1 MEIFIM
7 SLRKR
12 IKEIGKTRGS
22 IVELGVFFFF
32 FFLFKKTNGKKL
44 KQKQKLLFRF
54 AIPAPKFVFWV
65 LKLLIDASL
74 VFQRGGG
81 QAIRIEACMTAKWL
95 GYPSG
100 SDPVGINLPCFL
112 IFPFSKKIKKKL

>member
-1 MEIFIM
+1 M

-22 IVELGVFFFF
+22 NVELGVFFF
-32 FFLFKKTNGKKL
+32 FFLFKKTNGKIL

-81 QAIRIEACMTAKWL
+81 QAIRIEAKHDCEMTR
-95 GYPSG
+95 
-100 SDPVGINLPCFL
+100 LPFRIRSCWHQLALF
-112 IFPFSKKIKKKL
+112 FDFSFFKKKIIIMMVAFA

>member
-32 FFLFKKTNGKKL
+32 FFLFKKTNGKIL

-81 QAIRIEACMTAKWL
+81 QAIRIEACMTAK
-95 GYPSG
+95 
-100 SDPVGINLPCFL
+100 
-112 IFPFSKKIKKKL
+112 

>member
-1 MEIFIM
+1 MWNWE
-7 SLRKR
+7 
-12 IKEIGKTRGS
+12 
-22 IVELGVFFFF
+22 FFFF
-32 FFLFKKTNGKKL
+32 SFFLFKKTNGKIL

-81 QAIRIEACMTAKWL
+81 QAIRIEAMHDCEMTR
-95 GYPSG
+95 
-100 SDPVGINLPCFL
+100 LPFRIRSCWHQLALCFL
-112 IFPFSKKIKKKL
+112 IFPFSKKKIIINDGCFCLTRGSTYTVETI